1 MTNVAGWNIGALA
14 VTMVLAS
21 GAVWMPA
28 LRHGGT
34 SAADSPP
41 PVAGEA
47 PLADHSG
54 TSLPRA
60 SYTKIASFSSVSDR
74 VLIEICEPDRIVAF
88 TDYSAES
95 STTSYRFHGKPT
107 LASGELEPL
116 LALHPDLVFV
126 STFGDPRPVQRM
138 RDAGLI
144 VFDLGEM
151 RGLVTLIPNI
161 REIASAI
168 GHPER
173 GERFARSLLSEM
185 GAVAADIPAPS
196 RRRGMYLSIYGA
208 RLFGGSVGTTY
219 HDVLVSAG
227 LVDAAASYGDW
238 PQYSTEQVLALDPDI
253 IVTNGGMR
261 ERICEHMGLRSLR
274 ACGSPER
281 IVEVENELLA
291 DPGPAMLDAAEA
303 VRDGVYGPP
312 GSVVGMKR

>member
-21 GAVWMPA
+21 GAIWMPA
-28 LRHGGT
+28 LRHGG
-34 SAADSPP
+34 SAAESPP

-47 PLADHSG
+47 LLVDHSG
-54 TSLPRA
+54 TPLPRA
-60 SYTKIASFSSVSDR
+60 NYAKIASLSSVADKIL
-74 VLIEICEPDRIVAF
+74 VELCEPDRIVAF
-88 TDYSAES
+88 TEYSAQS

-107 LASGELEPL
+107 LVGDELEQL

-138 RDAGLI
+138 RDAGLV

-161 REIASAI
+161 REIATAI

-173 GERFARSLLSEM
+173 GVRFARSLLSEM
-185 GAVAADIPAPS
+185 GAVATDVLPS
-196 RRRGMYLSIYGA
+196 SRKRAMYLSIYGA
-208 RLFGGSVGTTY
+208 RLFGGSVGTSY

-227 LVDAAASYGDW
+227 LVDAAASYGEW
-238 PQYSTEQVLALDPDI
+238 PQYSTEQVLALDPDV
-253 IVTNGGMR
+253 IVTNDGMR
-261 ERICEHMGLRSLR
+261 GRICGHTGLGSLR

-281 IVEVENELLA
+281 IVEIENELLG

-303 VRDGVYGPP
+303 VRAGVYGPP
-312 GSVVGMKR
+312 PGAPF